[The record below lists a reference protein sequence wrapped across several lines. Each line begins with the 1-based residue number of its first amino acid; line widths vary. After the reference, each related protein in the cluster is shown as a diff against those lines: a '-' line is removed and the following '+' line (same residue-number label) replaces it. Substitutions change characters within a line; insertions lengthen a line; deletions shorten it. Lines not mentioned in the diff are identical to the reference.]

1 MIENI
6 LGLSTAHLTPQT
18 CNEWLGNCSYSAYP
32 KGEFGWLIFVPE
44 EILDGTPADLVSC
57 IELAAQLRCD
67 WLMFD
72 CNYPVLPMLPTYPL
86 R

>member
-1 MIENI
+1 
-6 LGLSTAHLTPQT
+6 
-18 CNEWLGNCSYSAYP
+18 
-32 KGEFGWLIFVPE
+32 LIFVPE
-44 EILDGTPADLVSC
+44 EILAGTPADLVSC

-72 CNYPVLPMLPTYPL
+72 CNYPVLPMLPTYPV